1 MLLILF
7 LLFLQYLGTWW
18 EYEKYPFIFEV
29 GGKCIRAEY
38 GKAADGDVTVR
49 NEQLFFNSKRSV
61 KGTAKV
67 VGDGKLTVTFDL
79 GLISPSSPYWVLST
93 DYQNYAVVYSCNSKS
108 LFHTSEG
115 NHGNNIKNLLLIY
128 YDSLCR
134 SNLDLNPC
142 TCPQSRD
149 R

>member
-1 MLLILF
+1 MF
-7 LLFLQYLGTWW
+7 FQYLGTWW
-18 EYEKYPFIFEV
+18 EYEKYPFIFEI

-93 DYQNYAVVYSCNSKS
+93 DYRNYAVVYSCNSKS
-108 LFHTSEG
+108 LFHTS
-115 NHGNNIKNLLLIY
+115 K
-128 YDSLCR
+128 D
-134 SNLDLNPC
+134 
-142 TCPQSRD
+142 
-149 R
+149 